1 MKESS
6 DAATAGWRTQ
16 ESCLVGQEKAEQ
28 VSSGGMI
35 QHRRNLQRGG
45 GGGKHRGRR
54 GVALTRDRN
63 ASSPATGGRQS
74 HGCKC
79 WEMGERSTASL
90 RKS

>member
-45 GGGKHRGRR
+45 GGGQAQGKERGSLNQGQECLIPSDRR
-54 GVALTRDRN
+54 KAEPWV
-63 ASSPATGGRQS
+63 
-74 HGCKC
+74 
-79 WEMGERSTASL
+79 
-90 RKS
+90 